1 MYIHKYYIYI
11 HTYINYIY
19 IYIYIYTYTFIDT
32 YMYIYKLYIYVY
44 IYIYPV
50 LNQSIFI
57 GIQINPDAIYHVLTL
72 ALAHNRVNY
81 SDLTALPGMMARYG
95 SDCG

>member
-1 MYIHKYYIYI
+1 M
-11 HTYINYIY
+11 
-19 IYIYIYTYTFIDT
+19 
-32 YMYIYKLYIYVY
+32 Y

-95 SDCG
+95 